1 MDSEAGPTQPM
12 RIWTLGAKV
21 ADLDAEIA
29 FVERL
34 GGELVLDDRIPFAGE
49 EFRVPLLR
57 FGDRYLH
64 IAERMVYEDELEAP
78 LPPGL
83 CHVVFEV
90 DDLEAARQRALEAGA
105 TEVTPPAR
113 VEAGFGVRDVAFLRS
128 PGGILFELIRIVEHG
143 VPRP

>member
-1 MDSEAGPTQPM
+1 M

-21 ADLDAEIA
+21 DDLDAEIA
-29 FVERL
+29 FIEKL
-34 GGELVLDDRIPFAGE
+34 GGELVLDDRIPFKGE

-64 IAERMVYEDELEAP
+64 IARRMVYEDALDRP
-78 LPPGL
+78 LPAGL

-90 DDLEAARQRALEAGA
+90 DDLETSRRIAIDAGA
-105 TEVTPPAR
+105 RELTPPTR

-128 PGGILFELIRIVEHG
+128 PGGILFELIKIIEHA

>member
-1 MDSEAGPTQPM
+1 M

-21 ADLDAEIA
+21 DDLDAEIA
-29 FVERL
+29 FVREL
-34 GGELVLDDRIPFAGE
+34 GGELVLDDVIPFGGE

-64 IAERMVYEDELEAP
+64 IASRMVYEGALGDS
-78 LPPGL
+78 LPSGL
-83 CHVVFEV
+83 VHVVFEV
-90 DDLEAARQRALEAGA
+90 DDLDLMRRRALDAGA

-128 PGGILFELIRIVEHG
+128 PGGILFELIQIIEHR

>member
-1 MDSEAGPTQPM
+1 M

-21 ADLDAEIA
+21 PDLDAEIA

-34 GGELVLDDRIPFAGE
+34 GGELVLDDRIPFGDR

-57 FGDRYLH
+57 FGDKYLH
-64 IAERMVYEDELEAP
+64 IAEEMVYESKLEGP

-90 DDLEAARQRALEAGA
+90 EDLEGTRRTALEAGA

-113 VEAGFGVRDVAFLRS
+113 VAAGFGTRDVAFLRS
-128 PGGILFELIRIVEHG
+128 PGGILFELVRIDEHA
-143 VPRP
+143 VPRPG

>member
-1 MDSEAGPTQPM
+1 M

-21 ADLDAEIA
+21 ADVDAEIA

-34 GGELVLDDRIPFAGE
+34 GGELVLDDRIPFAGR

-64 IAERMVYEDELEAP
+64 IAEQMVYEDALDAP
-78 LPPGL
+78 LAGGL

-90 DDLEAARQRALEAGA
+90 EDLEASRQRALDAGA
-105 TEVTPPAR
+105 TEVTPPAH
-113 VEAGFGVRDVAFLRS
+113 VKAGFGVREVAFLRS
-128 PGGILFELIRIVEHG
+128 PGGILFELVWIVEHG

>member
-1 MDSEAGPTQPM
+1 M

-21 ADLDAEIA
+21 PDLDAEIA

-34 GGELVLDDRIPFAGE
+34 GGELVLDDRIPFGDR

-64 IAERMVYEDELEAP
+64 IAEEMVYESSLEEP
-78 LPPGL
+78 LPAGL

-90 DDLEAARQRALEAGA
+90 DDLEESRRAALDAGA
-105 TEVTPPAR
+105 TEITPPAR
-113 VEAGFGVRDVAFLRS
+113 VEAGFGTRDVAFLRS
-128 PGGILFELIRIVEHG
+128 PGGILFELIRITEHG
-143 VPRP
+143 VPRPG

>member
-1 MDSEAGPTQPM
+1 M

-21 ADLDAEIA
+21 DDLDAEIA
-29 FVERL
+29 FVREL
-34 GGELVLDDRIPFAGE
+34 GGELVLDDLIPFSGE
-49 EFRVPLLR
+49 QFRVPLLR

-64 IAERMVYEDELEAP
+64 IARRMVYEDALSQP
-78 LPPGL
+78 LPVGL

-90 DDLEAARQRALEAGA
+90 DDIEAARRRALAAGA

-113 VEAGFGVRDVAFLRS
+113 VEAGFGVRDVVFLRS
-128 PGGILFELIRIVEHG
+128 PGGILFELIRIIQHG

>member
-1 MDSEAGPTQPM
+1 M

-29 FVERL
+29 FVEAI
-34 GGELVLDDRIPFAGE
+34 GGELLLDDRIPFGGE

-57 FGDRYLH
+57 FGDKYLH
-64 IAERMVYEDELEAP
+64 IAEQMVYESALPEP
-78 LPPGL
+78 LPAGL

-90 DDLEAARQRALEAGA
+90 DDLLEARRKALAAGA
-105 TEVTPPAR
+105 TEITPATR

-128 PGGILFELIRIVEHG
+128 PGGILFELIHVIDAT
-143 VPRP
+143 VPPP

>member
-1 MDSEAGPTQPM
+1 M

-21 ADLDAEIA
+21 PDLDAEIA

-34 GGELVLDDRIPFAGE
+34 GGELVLDDRIPFAGR

-64 IAERMVYEDELEAP
+64 IAEQMVYESALDAP
-78 LPPGL
+78 LGDGL

-90 DDLEAARQRALEAGA
+90 DDLEAARRRALDAGA
-105 TEVTPPAR
+105 MEVTTPAR
-113 VEAGFGVRDVAFLRS
+113 VEAGFGVREVAFLRS
-128 PGGILFELIRIVEHG
+128 PGGILFELIEIVEHG

>member
-1 MDSEAGPTQPM
+1 M

-21 ADLDAEIA
+21 DDLDAEIA
-29 FVERL
+29 FVTKF
-34 GGELVLDDRIPFAGE
+34 GGELIIDDRIPFGGE

-64 IAERMVYEDELEAP
+64 IARRMVYEDALVRP
-78 LPPGL
+78 LPAGL
-83 CHVVFEV
+83 SHVVFEV
-90 DDLEAARQRALEAGA
+90 DDLEAARQGALHAGA
-105 TEVTPPAR
+105 TDVTPPAR

-128 PGGILFELIRIVEHG
+128 PGGILFELIRILEHA